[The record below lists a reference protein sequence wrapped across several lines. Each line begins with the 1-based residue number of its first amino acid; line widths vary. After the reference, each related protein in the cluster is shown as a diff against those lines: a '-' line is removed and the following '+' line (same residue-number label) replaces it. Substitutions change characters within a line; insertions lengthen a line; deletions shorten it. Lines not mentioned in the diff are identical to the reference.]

1 MPKDSASA
9 ATFMVGVI
17 PHAVSAGAQNV
28 AGPGFH
34 PFGAHV
40 VLAAEALRPDDGNRQ
55 VLRQPRIGGH
65 RILLHRLFKPGEIE
79 FFQLFA
85 DPQRLGAAVPVIA
98 INHQVNIRPYRF
110 AHRRAGFNIHFGIGR
125 KRDWRH
131 PVCSLMAL

>member
-55 VLRQPRIGGH
+55 VFRQPRIGRH
-65 RILLHRLFKPGEIE
+65 RILLHRLFKPCEIE

-98 INHQVNIRPYRF
+98 INHQVNIRPYGF
-110 AHRRAGFNIHFGIGR
+110 AHRRAGFNVHFGIGR